1 MKTLPLLPLAFMLLS
16 PLTLA
21 DHNRRDALVLDFGVG
36 EASQDISKSRF
47 PAGSDIDDTDIGFR
61 AGVGFRSGL
70 LGGNLSFVS
79 FGQSAVTTP
88 TASAEAETDGITLD
102 MVFDLPLGQG
112 VNAFIK
118 GGVISWEQ
126 VTDERRAGSNFIDRF
141 YEDGVDPFWGVG
153 LRFSG
158 APGMNVVVEFDRF
171 EFKDNGS
178 NVVADYDLITVGM
191 EFLL

>member
-1 MKTLPLLPLAFMLLS
+1 MRVITLLPCVLFLLS
-16 PLTLA
+16 PWAAA
-21 DHNRRDALVLDFGVG
+21 DHDRRDALVLDFGIG
-36 EASQDISKSRF
+36 EASQDINKSNF
-47 PAGSDIDDTDIGFR
+47 PIGSDIDDTDVGFR
-61 AGVGFRSGL
+61 AGVGFRSGM
-70 LGGNLSFVS
+70 LGGNISYVS

-88 TASAEAETDGITLD
+88 AASAEAETDGLTLD
-102 MVFDLPLGQG
+102 LVLDLPLAPE
-112 VNAFIK
+112 VSAFVK
-118 GGVISWEQ
+118 GGIISWEQ
-126 VTDERRAGSNFIDRF
+126 VTDERSAGASFVSRF

-178 NVVADYDLITVGM
+178 DVVADYDLLTVGV

>member
-1 MKTLPLLPLAFMLLS
+1 MRILSSLPWVFLILTPLAV
-16 PLTLA
+16 A
-21 DHNRRDALVLDFGVG
+21 DHNRRDALVLEFGVG
-36 EASQDISKSRF
+36 EASQDINEDNF

-70 LGGNLSFVS
+70 LGGHVSYVS

-88 TASAEAETDGITLD
+88 TASAEAETDGLTLD
-102 MVFDLPLGQG
+102 LVLDLPLAPD
-112 VNAFIK
+112 VSAFVK
-118 GGVISWEQ
+118 GGIISWEQ
-126 VTDERRAGSNFIDRF
+126 VTDERVAGSNFINRY

-153 LRFSG
+153 FRFTG
-158 APGMNVVVEFDRF
+158 APGMNVVIEFDRF

-178 NVVADYDLITVGM
+178 NVLADYDLLTVGV